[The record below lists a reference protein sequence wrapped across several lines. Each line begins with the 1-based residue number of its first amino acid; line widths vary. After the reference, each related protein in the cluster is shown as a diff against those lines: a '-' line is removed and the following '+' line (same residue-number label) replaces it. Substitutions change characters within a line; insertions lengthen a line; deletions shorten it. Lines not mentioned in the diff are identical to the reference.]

1 MTTTAR
7 RACSLRWANGPL
19 MARKI
24 KDGVR
29 VIKTQA
35 QHLGPDLDRN
45 MWSG

>member
-1 MTTTAR
+1 VLAEYLDDHLGD
-7 RACSLRWANGPL
+7 AHHAPPGP
-19 MARKI
+19 I
-24 KDGVR
+24 KDAVR